1 MTIRDLIAAKR
12 DGGRHRPEEL
22 ELLARVAADRSVPD
36 YQLSAWLM
44 AAYLNGLDEEETTS
58 LTLAMAE
65 SGERLDLS
73 ALPKPWVDKHST
85 GGVGDKT
92 TIALLPVLAAAGLT
106 VVKMSGRGL
115 GITGGTVDKLASIPG
130 FRLDLSPVEM
140 IEQAG
145 RIGLALTGQTPRLAP
160 ADKTLYA
167 LRDATETVA
176 SLPLIVSSI
185 LSKKIAGGADILGLD
200 VKCGSGAFMGDL
212 EHARALS
219 SALKRIGTRC
229 GLSVH
234 ATITDM
240 DQPLGR
246 TAGNALEVR
255 EAFNTL
261 LPGSKPTRFGR
272 LVRHFAAETLVAVQ
286 RVPTLAEGM
295 TIVEDLLASDKPF
308 ERARLWVEAQGGDPA
323 IVDGSA
329 GLKAAPVVREVRTP
343 RSGWVARVDARTVG
357 RVVVQLGGGRLVAS
371 DVIDPAVG
379 VETLIEVGDMV
390 EADAPAFRVHARTEE
405 DARVAEMALLNG
417 LVLAQNVIAPIPVV
431 LETTS

>member
-12 DGGRHRPEEL
+12 DGKRHRPEEFK
-22 ELLARVAADRSVPD
+22 LLAQLAADGSVPE

-44 AAYLNGLDEEETTS
+44 AAYLNGLDEEETTD

-92 TIALLPVLAAAGLT
+92 TIALLPILAAAGLT

-130 FRLDLSPVEM
+130 FRLDLSPDEM
-140 IEQAG
+140 IAQAG
-145 RIGLALTGQTPRLAP
+145 RIGLALTGQTPHLAP

-185 LSKKIAGGADILGLD
+185 LSKKIAGGAEILGLD

-212 EHARALS
+212 ERARALA
-219 SALKRIGTRC
+219 SALKRVGERC

-246 TAGNALEVR
+246 AAGNALEVR
-255 EAFNTL
+255 EAFDTL
-261 LPGSKPTRFGR
+261 KPGSSPTRFGD
-272 LVRHFAAETLVAVQ
+272 LVRHLAAETLVAVQ
-286 RVPTLAEGM
+286 QAKSLEEGRA
-295 TIVEDLLASDKPF
+295 IVERLLASGTPLG
-308 ERARLWVEAQGGDPA
+308 RARMWVGAQGGDPKV
-323 IVDGSA
+323 VDGSA
-329 GLKAAPVVREVRTP
+329 DLPSAPVELEVGATGG
-343 RSGWVARVDARTVG
+343 GWVQRVDARTVG
-357 RVVVQLGGGRLVAS
+357 QVVVELGGGRLVAS
-371 DVIDPAVG
+371 DAIDPGVG
-379 VETLIEVGDMV
+379 VETLVEVGDRV
-390 EADAPAFRVHARTEE
+390 DAGSPSFRVHARSE
-405 DARVAEMALLNG
+405 DDAQVASAALLKG
-417 LVLAQNVIAPIPVV
+417 LILAQDPVEPVPVV
-431 LETTS
+431 LETSG